1 MKNQTK
7 KNSRTTD
14 TKAKDFTADEW
25 ISTDGWRVDVR
36 KKYMG
41 MELQTVRHLLV
52 KWPENNVWVQRLDK
66 HVIIVKI
73 PKINFTNSL
82 IFIHT
87 KQKQKEIYYGRIVT
101 SVQSFCMCIPQQNL
115 KIQFFFRFFV
125 FTKENNEHISSQSSA
140 QIWLNIWPPETN
152 PRKTFHRHKKH
163 TPTHVNNKSKQ
174 NKNTNSQSHGDI
186 SFGWGLTTTFEF
198 HSNLKPTLGQMI

>member
-52 KWPENNVWVQRLDK
+52 KWPENNV
-66 HVIIVKI
+66 
-73 PKINFTNSL
+73 
-82 IFIHT
+82 
-87 KQKQKEIYYGRIVT
+87 
-101 SVQSFCMCIPQQNL
+101 
-115 KIQFFFRFFV
+115 
-125 FTKENNEHISSQSSA
+125 
-140 QIWLNIWPPETN
+140 
-152 PRKTFHRHKKH
+152 
-163 TPTHVNNKSKQ
+163 
-174 NKNTNSQSHGDI
+174 
-186 SFGWGLTTTFEF
+186 
-198 HSNLKPTLGQMI
+198 